1 MPAYKIADAHFNQF
15 RLELEFCS
23 RNHKIFDKIL
33 STRNCRRNCLQSQAV
48 ELVQI
53 ISELIAVIMIPESCY
68 ARYRYL
74 Y

>member
-1 MPAYKIADAHFNQF
+1 MAAYKIADAHFNQF

-23 RNHKIFDKIL
+23 RNQK
-33 STRNCRRNCLQSQAV
+33 NCRQNCLQSQAV